1 MLVLDVSSGWCVDV
15 VALVAEE
22 FLSTSASQL
31 TYHGLCELSAS
42 LKEEQLCV
50 LFRNN
55 HFSTLYKHK
64 VASRLTV
71 CIYFSSSVFCRV
83 AVWHC
88 DICHMNHSII
98 WKLGR
103 NVQLI
108 WVWLLRVINSC
119 CFLSFSVDISAS
131 IDTSFV

>member
-1 MLVLDVSSGWCVDV
+1 MNVC

-31 TYHGLCELSAS
+31 TYHGLCELSAT

-64 VASRLTV
+64 VGALS
-71 CIYFSSSVFCRV
+71 
-83 AVWHC
+83 
-88 DICHMNHSII
+88 D
-98 WKLGR
+98 GR
-103 NVQLI
+103 
-108 WVWLLRVINSC
+108 C
-119 CFLSFSVDISAS
+119 SF
-131 IDTSFV
+131 

>member
-1 MLVLDVSSGWCVDV
+1 MLVVDVSSRWFVDV
-15 VALVAEE
+15 VALVTEE

-71 CIYFSSSVFCRV
+71 CIYFSSSVICRV
-83 AVWHC
+83 VVWHC
-88 DICHMNHSII
+88 DICHMNHTII
-98 WKLGR
+98 GKRGR

-108 WVWLLRVINSC
+108 CV
-119 CFLSFSVDISAS
+119 
-131 IDTSFV
+131 

>member
-1 MLVLDVSSGWCVDV
+1 MHHQQSLLLLIIILITLNAA

-64 VASRLTV
+64 VVELHCKVSVSR
-71 CIYFSSSVFCRV
+71 
-83 AVWHC
+83 
-88 DICHMNHSII
+88 
-98 WKLGR
+98 G
-103 NVQLI
+103 
-108 WVWLLRVINSC
+108 
-119 CFLSFSVDISAS
+119 
-131 IDTSFV
+131 